1 LLLFWT
7 IAMTMLLETRKNKS
21 ILNFF
26 LLGLFVGLAFLAKY
40 AAVYF
45 FLSLFFLIII
55 DKKTLSVFKEMRFGF
70 FVFVISFILVLLP
83 NFYWNFNNNWITL
96 VHTFNNANLKNL
108 NLNILGP
115 IKFLTAQIF
124 MVGPVLFISFIFL
137 TKYFVLDFE
146 NKFLL
151 VFSLPIIFI
160 VLVESFLVRA
170 NANWAAPALISIF
183 ILFFRLVNY
192 YKSIFIK
199 INFVFNYVVVIFL
212 FGSIFASSKNNIF
225 DRVRGIK
232 VFSDELSLI
241 IGNNDLVISDR
252 IIFSNI
258 SYEMRN
264 ESNTIYMSYKDGKPI
279 TNHFQISSPLNKN
292 RKIDFFLI
300 GELDDVSYLSK
311 DFKGVL
317 INEFDVPFSPNNLRL
332 YEINFK

>member
-1 LLLFWT
+1 
-7 IAMTMLLETRKNKS
+7 MRK
-21 ILNFF
+21 
-26 LLGLFVGLAFLAKY
+26 
-40 AAVYF
+40 
-45 FLSLFFLIII
+45 
-55 DKKTLSVFKEMRFGF
+55 R
-70 FVFVISFILVLLP
+70 
-83 NFYWNFNNNWITL
+83 
-96 VHTFNNANLKNL
+96 NL
-108 NLNILGP
+108 NLNILEP

-232 VFSDELSLI
+232 VFSDE
-241 IGNNDLVISDR
+241 D
-252 IIFSNI
+252 
-258 SYEMRN
+258 
-264 ESNTIYMSYKDGKPI
+264 K
-279 TNHFQISSPLNKN
+279 
-292 RKIDFFLI
+292 
-300 GELDDVSYLSK
+300 DVSMIKTYK
-311 DFKGVL
+311 IYQEDMMPYMYCQ
-317 INEFDVPFSPNNLRL
+317 DCTA
-332 YEINFK
+332 EIEGRYI